1 MKMISKDDIEA
12 FMKMEE
18 FYDFDE
24 YQKKALAYAIY
35 DRKYRVVYPSLG
47 LASEAGEVADKV
59 KKWIRDGTVDK
70 AAISKELG
78 DVLWYIAV
86 LANDLGFPLSEVAKV
101 NLDKL
106 DKRQKN
112 GTIKGSG
119 DNR

>member
-1 MKMISKDDIEA
+1 MRLLHRTHILPRVLLPVLDT
-12 FMKMEE
+12 
-18 FYDFDE
+18 FDPFNSLKVHVHRL
-24 YQKKALAYAIY
+24 Q
-35 DRKYRVVYPSLG
+35 LG

-106 DKRQKN
+106 NKRQKD